1 MKYSIAAPL
10 IDKSNNSQSLTLVE
24 NDWIVSDDIK
34 VANIFNYYFSKLVE
48 NVRPQK
54 LFQLF
59 LDPIFKTIYSQVSKS
74 RLYNIH

>member
-48 NVRPQK
+48 NAKSKAP
-54 LFQLF
+54 
-59 LDPIFKTIYSQVSKS
+59 KT
-74 RLYNIH
+74 